1 MLNIYLILTFLLIIL
16 YIYFSVKNRNKK
28 EDFSLLNG
36 IYSHKYNY
44 DEIYDDFY
52 SYNYDDLFFNYDY
65 YVAICQCLLQ
75 YLNSVYNNHLCIGIK
90 NGGHI
95 NELLKENM
103 KTTSISKSKQIIDKC
118 KYNYKEN
125 NYKYISKFDENPYIF
140 DENTFTHISIID
152 NELYY
157 TSNIYGLLNNC
168 YKWLILKGYLFIQIY
183 DKKSDLND
191 QFFKISPNS
200 SLRMEYVYSNQIKE
214 IQNNVKVNEFYLI
227 EKLKLNNKERTNHHH
242 LYYYDNKYIDFILKE
257 LNFEFKDKIGLTKG
271 ESILIYQKQ

>member
-65 YVAICQCLLQ
+65 YVAICRCLLQ

-125 NYKYISKFDENPYIF
+125 DYKYISKFDENPYIF

-157 TSNIYGLLNNC
+157 TSNIYGLFNNC

-191 QFFKISPNS
+191 QFFKISTNS
-200 SLRMEYVYSNQIKE
+200 NLRMEYVYSNQIKE
-214 IQNNVKVNEFYLI
+214 IQNNVKVDEFYLI

-242 LYYYDNKYIDFILKE
+242 LYYYDNNYIDSILKE

-271 ESILIYQKQ
+271 ESILIYQKK